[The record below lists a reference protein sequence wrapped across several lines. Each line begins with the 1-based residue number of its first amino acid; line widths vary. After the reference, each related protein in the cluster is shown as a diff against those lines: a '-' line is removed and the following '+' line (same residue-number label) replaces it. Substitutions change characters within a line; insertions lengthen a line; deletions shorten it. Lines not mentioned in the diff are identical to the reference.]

1 MSQVQYQEM
10 LSTGG
15 PRGKLAEDASLIMHE
30 PNKTQ
35 MAKFLFVMSFAMM
48 ASQSGTYM
56 NVCINLFIA

>member
-1 MSQVQYQEM
+1 MYQDM

-30 PNKTQ
+30 PDMKQ

-56 NVCINLFIA
+56 NVCTPLFIQ